1 MPAEAFS
8 GHTLGEVLP
17 DVRCPDDVLGQ
28 VLADGEPREVTLTGT
43 THVASPPHGRRLWR
57 AVYHRLELP
66 GWGVCLA
73 GTGVEI
79 SDLRRYLDDLETAHL
94 RLALLDA
101 AATRVGTTLD
111 IETTCLELAES
122 LVPSLA
128 DVTAAAIVEDDFH
141 CAPPPRPGMVRL
153 RKMKGSVPPE
163 LEWQLR
169 ELGGPGPYVDLPRS
183 SATRHCM
190 NTGRPW
196 LGNLASEELFRKV
209 TVDPERAAIFR
220 RAGIHSLLIVPLVAA
235 GRSIGVVLLGR
246 AGASEPFT
254 EDDVETVQ
262 GLAARAALSIDSAR
276 RYSHEH
282 TMALEL
288 QRAPLSEPSSPHPGT
303 EVAARYLPS
312 GRRVLAGRR
321 LVRLPPPAGLTHPA
335 GHGRRHGT
343 RIPGR
348 GRHEPIPLTAAD
360 RGRLGHGRRE
370 DPRRVRPPSGAP
382 RPRPA
387 RHLPPRRDGPA
398 GRLLHAGQC
407 RTPATRART
416 AGSRHRGALAAPG
429 PPIGTGLGGYESIT
443 VPMERGATLLLYT
456 DGLAERRGTD
466 NDVSL
471 KELAAL
477 RLPADGALDDLLDP
491 LLSGMA
497 NGAYEDDVAILA
509 ARQP

>member
-1 MPAEAFS
+1 M
-8 GHTLGEVLP
+8 
-17 DVRCPDDVLGQ
+17 
-28 VLADGEPREVTLTGT
+28 
-43 THVASPPHGRRLWR
+43 
-57 AVYHRLELP
+57 YHRLELP

-73 GTGVEI
+73 GIGVEI

-128 DVTAAAIVEDDFH
+128 DVAAAAIVEDDFH
-141 CAPPPRPGMVRL
+141 GAPPPRPGMVRL

-209 TVDPERAAIFR
+209 TGDPERAATFR

-235 GRSIGVVLLGR
+235 GRSIGVALLGR
-246 AGASEPFT
+246 AGASEPFA

-276 RYSHEH
+276 RYSREH

-288 QRAPLSEPSSPHPGT
+288 QRALLSEPSSPRPGT
-303 EVAARYLPS
+303 EVAARHLPS
-312 GRRVLAGRR
+312 GRRVLVGGDWYD
-321 LVRLPPPAGLTHPA
+321 PPPPCRAH
-335 GHGRRHGT
+335 
-343 RIPGR
+343 
-348 GRHEPIPLTAAD
+348 
-360 RGRLGHGRRE
+360 
-370 DPRRVRPPSGAP
+370 AP
-382 RPRPA
+382 CWSWATSWDTDSRPRSP
-387 RHLPPRRDGPA
+387 
-398 GRLLHAGQC
+398 
-407 RTPATRART
+407 
-416 AGSRHRGALAAPG
+416 
-429 PPIGTGLGGYESIT
+429 
-443 VPMERGATLLLYT
+443 
-456 DGLAERRGTD
+456 
-466 NDVSL
+466 
-471 KELAAL
+471 
-477 RLPADGALDDLLDP
+477 
-491 LLSGMA
+491 
-497 NGAYEDDVAILA
+497 
-509 ARQP
+509 